1 MDTLSLIITLLA
13 GLGALLFGRRL
24 FWLFVGLVGFLVS
37 FNLATEFLGGQPQ
50 WVILLIALLVGLVGA
65 LLAVFLQYIAVAV
78 AGFLAG
84 GYAMFSLMQLF
95 NLDINEAWLYWFI
108 VILGGVIG
116 AILVLLVFDWAL
128 IILSAGVGASTLVQ
142 LTEQLME
149 LASPLNLILFFLL
162 LIVGIAFQAYT
173 LPAGDT
179 TTTRRRIIRRR
190 VRES

>member
-1 MDTLSLIITLLA
+1 MDSLSLIITLLA

-37 FNLATEFLGGQPQ
+37 FNLATEFLSGQPQ
-50 WVILLIALLVGLVGA
+50 WIILLIALIVGLVGA

-84 GYAMFSLMQLF
+84 GYAIFSLMQLL
-95 NLDINEAWLYWFI
+95 NVAINEAWLYWFI
-108 VILGGVIG
+108 LILGGVIG

-128 IILSAGVGASTLVQ
+128 IILSAGVGAATLVQ
-142 LTEQLME
+142 LAERFTELS
-149 LASPLNLILFFLL
+149 SPLNLILFFLL

-179 TTTRRRIIRRR
+179 TTRRRIIRRR

>member
-1 MDTLSLIITLLA
+1 MDSLSLIITLIA
-13 GLGALLFGRRL
+13 GLAALLFGRRL

-50 WVILLIALLVGLVGA
+50 WIILLIALVVGILGA

-84 GYAMFSLMQLF
+84 GYAVLSLVRLLSLDLNQEWLF
-95 NLDINEAWLYWFI
+95 WFI
-108 VILGGVIG
+108 FILGGVIG
-116 AILVLLVFDWAL
+116 AILILLVFDWAL
-128 IILSAGVGASTLVQ
+128 IILSSGVGAATLVQ
-142 LTEQLME
+142 LAELFTEL
-149 LASPLNLILFFLL
+149 SPALNLILFFLL

-179 TTTRRRIIRRR
+179 TTRRRIIRRR

>member
-1 MDTLSLIITLLA
+1 MDSLSLIITLVA
-13 GLGALLFGRRL
+13 GLAALLFGRRL

-50 WVILLIALLVGLVGA
+50 WIILLIALVVGILGA

-84 GYAMFSLMQLF
+84 GYAVLSLVRLLSLDLNQEWLF
-95 NLDINEAWLYWFI
+95 WFI
-108 VILGGVIG
+108 FILGGVIG
-116 AILVLLVFDWAL
+116 AILILLVFDWAL
-128 IILSAGVGASTLVQ
+128 IILSSGVGAATLVQ
-142 LTEQLME
+142 LAELFTEL
-149 LASPLNLILFFLL
+149 SPALNLILFFLL

-179 TTTRRRIIRRR
+179 TTRRRIIRRR
-190 VRES
+190 VREP

>member
-1 MDTLSLIITLLA
+1 MDSLSLIITLIA
-13 GLGALLFGRRL
+13 GLAALLFGRRL

-50 WVILLIALLVGLVGA
+50 WIILLIALVVGILGA

-84 GYAMFSLMQLF
+84 GYAVLSLVRLLSLDLNQEWLF
-95 NLDINEAWLYWFI
+95 WFI
-108 VILGGVIG
+108 FILGGVIG
-116 AILVLLVFDWAL
+116 AILILLVFDWAL
-128 IILSAGVGASTLVQ
+128 IILSSGVGAATLVQ
-142 LTEQLME
+142 LAELFTEL
-149 LASPLNLILFFLL
+149 SPALNLILFFLL

-173 LPAGDT
+173 LPVGD